1 MTDLSDIFD
10 APTKRITGHGGK
22 RPNTGPKKAGYVKPP
37 EAVDFDKAKARNETS
52 KADLNELEFKI
63 KSGQYVSR
71 AAVQQASATAVATL
85 AQTMRSIPDN
95 LERKGVPLVTCRL
108 IETILDESMSAMSM
122 DLEMMAGSET

>member
-10 APTKRITGHGGK
+10 APVKRVTGHGGK
-22 RPNTGPKKAGYVKPP
+22 RPGTGPKKEGYKKPP
-37 EAVDFDKAKARNETS
+37 EAVDFDRAKARNETS
-52 KADLNELEFKI
+52 KADLNELEYKI

-95 LERKGVPLVTCRL
+95 LERKGIPLATCRL
-108 IETILDESMSAMSM
+108 IETILDESMVSMSL